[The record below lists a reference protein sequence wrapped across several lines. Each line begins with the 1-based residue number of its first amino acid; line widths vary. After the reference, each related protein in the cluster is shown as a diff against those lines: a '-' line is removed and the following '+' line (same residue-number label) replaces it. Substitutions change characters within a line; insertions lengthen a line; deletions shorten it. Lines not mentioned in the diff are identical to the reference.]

1 MHIPKKYLNRHLLL
15 VGMAACWL
23 GIAQS
28 QGQQIPLK
36 HGAHRSGPRTDA
48 AMQTWRGYGLGQF
61 IHWGV
66 YAMLEGAYQ
75 GKNYAGAAEW
85 IRAWKE
91 VPNAVYDSLYTRFN
105 PSAFNARAWAAM
117 AKQMGVRYLTFTT
130 KHHDGFCLWPSAFT
144 NYTIANT
151 PFKRDI
157 VKEVVDAYTQAGI
170 DVYLYFSVLDW
181 NHPGWRYQLKNSNDS
196 IAFNTFKQFT
206 WNQLTEL
213 ATRYP
218 SIKGFWFDGT
228 WDESWKKSGPFTDSL
243 EQHLK
248 SLIPGLVI
256 GSRLRADELGNRHKD
271 ANGNLMGDYEQ
282 GWERKIPDSRT
293 AVGNND
299 WECVMTIP
307 ENGWGYAKKW
317 MGHWKTPVELLEMT
331 AKCVSLG
338 GNFVINFGPMA
349 NGAFR
354 PEEEET
360 AATIGRWMK
369 QNHQAIYNSSWAS
382 GWAKQDWGY
391 ITQPRQPNK
400 INLIVFNV
408 PVAKTLLVKPPKGT
422 TIVKAT
428 LMVANKTALTIK
440 PVDYGEVQIILP
452 AKWNAAE
459 PFVIELQ
466 TEFNQKQNNAEG
478 PKANT

>member
-1 MHIPKKYLNRHLLL
+1 
-15 VGMAACWL
+15 MAACWL

-181 NHPGWRYQLKNSNDS
+181 YHPGWRYQLKNSNDS

-243 EQHLK
+243 EQHL
-248 SLIPGLVI
+248 
-256 GSRLRADELGNRHKD
+256 
-271 ANGNLMGDYEQ
+271 
-282 GWERKIPDSRT
+282 
-293 AVGNND
+293 
-299 WECVMTIP
+299 
-307 ENGWGYAKKW
+307 
-317 MGHWKTPVELLEMT
+317 
-331 AKCVSLG
+331 
-338 GNFVINFGPMA
+338 
-349 NGAFR
+349 
-354 PEEEET
+354 
-360 AATIGRWMK
+360 
-369 QNHQAIYNSSWAS
+369 
-382 GWAKQDWGY
+382 
-391 ITQPRQPNK
+391 
-400 INLIVFNV
+400 
-408 PVAKTLLVKPPKGT
+408 
-422 TIVKAT
+422 
-428 LMVANKTALTIK
+428 
-440 PVDYGEVQIILP
+440 
-452 AKWNAAE
+452 
-459 PFVIELQ
+459 
-466 TEFNQKQNNAEG
+466 
-478 PKANT
+478 

>member
-1 MHIPKKYLNRHLLL
+1 
-15 VGMAACWL
+15 
-23 GIAQS
+23 
-28 QGQQIPLK
+28 
-36 HGAHRSGPRTDA
+36 
-48 AMQTWRGYGLGQF
+48 
-61 IHWGV
+61 
-66 YAMLEGAYQ
+66 
-75 GKNYAGAAEW
+75 
-85 IRAWKE
+85 
-91 VPNAVYDSLYTRFN
+91 
-105 PSAFNARAWAAM
+105 
-117 AKQMGVRYLTFTT
+117 
-130 KHHDGFCLWPSAFT
+130 
-144 NYTIANT
+144 
-151 PFKRDI
+151 
-157 VKEVVDAYTQAGI
+157 
-170 DVYLYFSVLDW
+170 
-181 NHPGWRYQLKNSNDS
+181 
-196 IAFNTFKQFT
+196 
-206 WNQLTEL
+206 
-213 ATRYP
+213 
-218 SIKGFWFDGT
+218 
-228 WDESWKKSGPFTDSL
+228 
-243 EQHLK
+243 
-248 SLIPGLVI
+248 
-256 GSRLRADELGNRHKD
+256 ELGNRHKD